1 VVKAVVNAG
10 VLEQRWRLAMYVL
23 WVCRSQSH
31 VGPVWARHA
40 TLLPA
45 GDDCV
50 LPMLW
55 DAAELEELH
64 DAALQASIAAA
75 AEQAT
80 SSFSSF
86 LSSWELGPE
95 LKDALGGAEPH
106 DFLWAMAIV
115 RSRALGDTLGTES
128 AAMIVP
134 WADMADHTFEAAC
147 SGAVNTDGDAFELD
161 AFRAG
166 GLAAG
171 DEATVSYGDS
181 ATNAGLMEK
190 YGFAVNQN
198 PNDRVFFPDSPK
210 DVPLAEVKLDAA
222 RFTAVVRSTSPAVSS
237 LDT

>member
-134 WADMADHTFEAAC
+134 WADMANHTFEAAC